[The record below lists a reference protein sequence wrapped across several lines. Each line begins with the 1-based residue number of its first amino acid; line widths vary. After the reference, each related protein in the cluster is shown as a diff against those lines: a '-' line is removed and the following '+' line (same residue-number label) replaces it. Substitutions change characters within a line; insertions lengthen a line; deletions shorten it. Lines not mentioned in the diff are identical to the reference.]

1 MCYGCHT
8 SGGPSLS
15 PQNDTRPIID
25 VHLHSADMTWI
36 TRTDTSWWPHKIARP
51 ASDTA
56 LMNETIR
63 TLRANN
69 VVRAIASGFGM
80 PTTDRY
86 RSAAPE
92 LIVPAEMFGGSGNVD
107 SLRAHYKQGR
117 IRALGEVLWQY
128 DGISAADPAVDKF
141 WALAEELD
149 APVGIHMGPGPP
161 GEQFL
166 GSYRSVLSD
175 PLQLEPVLVKHPNL
189 RVWVM
194 HAGWP
199 MGDRM
204 IALLYAFPQVYID
217 ISVIDWYIPRA
228 EFHSYLKRLVDA
240 GFGDRIMYGSDQML
254 WPGAIPVSISAI
266 NSAAFLSDT
275 EKRNILCDNAARF
288 FRFAE
293 DICRLGARTNTR

>member
-1 MCYGCHT
+1 M
-8 SGGPSLS
+8 S
-15 PQNDTRPIID
+15 PKNDTRPIID

-36 TRTDTSWWPHKIARP
+36 TGSDTSWWPHKIARP
-51 ASDTA
+51 TSDTA

-128 DGISAADPAVDKF
+128 GGISAADPAVDKF

-161 GEQFL
+161 GEQL
-166 GSYRSVLSD
+166 HGSYRSVLSD
-175 PLQLEPVLVKHPNL
+175 ALQLEPVLIKHPKL

-199 MGDRM
+199 MVDRM
-204 IALLYAFPQVYID
+204 IALLYAFPEVYVD

-228 EFHSYLKRLVDA
+228 EFHSYLKRLVEA
-240 GFGDRIMYGSDQML
+240 GFGHRIMYGSDQML
-254 WPGAIPVSISAI
+254 WPGAIPASISAI

-288 FRFAE
+288 FRFGEAV
-293 DICRLGARTNTR
+293 CRLGARSNTR